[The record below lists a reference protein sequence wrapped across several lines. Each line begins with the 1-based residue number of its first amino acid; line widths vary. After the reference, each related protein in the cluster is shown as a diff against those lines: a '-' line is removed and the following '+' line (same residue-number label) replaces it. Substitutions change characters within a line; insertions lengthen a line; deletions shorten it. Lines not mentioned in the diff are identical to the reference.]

1 VSVTNSVYIFHGRDS
16 SPEGR
21 KIQAMAAIA
30 RTCGWKTIIPDY
42 SAIKDPDERVRLFFE
57 TYDAPTVGK
66 KILAG
71 SSMGGYV
78 AIEAS
83 RIVKPDALFLLAPA
97 IYIQGYAQINPEPV
111 AGHTTIIHGWNDQ
124 LIAPTCAVRFAD
136 RFKADLHLLN
146 DQHELYQS
154 IPFIERVF
162 HDLLQSHSSATRL
175 ASLVPAL

>member
-1 VSVTNSVYIFHGRDS
+1 MSVTNTVYIFHGRDS

-21 KIQAMAAIA
+21 KIKALAAIA
-30 RTCGWKTIIPDY
+30 RACGWKTIIPDF
-42 SAIKDPDERVRLFFE
+42 SKIKDPDERVKLFHD
-57 TYDAPTVGK
+57 TYDAQPVGK

-97 IYIQGYAQINPEPV
+97 IYLEGYAQINPEPV

-124 LIAPTCAVRFAD
+124 LIAPARAVRFAD
-136 RFKADLHLLN
+136 QFKTELHLLN

-154 IPFIERVF
+154 IPFIERLF
-162 HDLLQSHSSATRL
+162 QALLQAHSSATRL